1 MNLRKDILWRVLL
14 SMSLLALFGAMV
26 VYFIFRIQ
34 FIEGAKWRALSD
46 SLTVKTR
53 EIPAVRGS
61 IYADHS
67 ELLATSL
74 PIYKVSLDM
83 QVIASRHRDS
93 FSRYIPYLAKS
104 MSQSFG
110 NRSDADFERI
120 LRRGYNNRDR
130 YLLLTRNASFINI
143 KEMQTWPILK
153 HGRYKAGVII
163 EERTVRKKPYGPLL
177 QRTIGF
183 VNENGRGAGIEA
195 TYNEELA
202 GVNGR
207 ILVQR
212 ISGGYRPLNDELAIE
227 PKDGQDV
234 FTTFNV
240 ELQDIVHNA
249 LLKMVEKQQ
258 AKFGTAIL
266 MEVKTGKIKAMSNLT
281 RSENGY
287 IESFNH
293 AVGTLYEPGSTA
305 KLLSSIA
312 LLKDDKI
319 QPDDSVDIE
328 WGRVKFY
335 DRWIEDSDK
344 GEFKNMSFRQIFER
358 SSNVGTSKSVYKAYK
373 DDPKKFIR
381 HLDALRLNKQIP
393 IGIRGAG
400 VPNMLRPDEPGWSGT
415 ALPSLSIGYSM
426 QLTPLHVLM
435 VYNAIANNGAMV
447 KPYLIKGVGSFGKME
462 QEFGTTVLNKS
473 IAPPSV
479 VSTLQEFLEG
489 VVQRGTARNLKNVGF
504 GIAGKT
510 GTARIAGRGR
520 YEAHVYNSSFAG
532 YFPAEDPQ
540 YSCLV
545 LVSEPKLSYY
555 GSSVAAPVF
564 REIARKVHAK
574 AVRITLPDTIQWQAP
589 KMLCG
594 QAADVKA
601 ICKHFDLKTPDLDE
615 MEWLRLN
622 KVNTSYVA
630 SNTEQDGRMP
640 DLLGSGLR
648 DVLFR
653 MENRDIKVRY
663 TGLGMVVEQSPDPG
677 TSLRPGQTIY
687 VRLGH
692 RS

>member
-26 VYFIFRIQ
+26 IYFIFRIQ
-34 FIEGAKWRALSD
+34 FVEGAKWRELSD

-61 IYADHS
+61 IYADNS

-74 PIYKVSLDM
+74 PIYKISLDM
-83 QVIASRHRDS
+83 QVIADRHSDS
-93 FSRYIPYLAKS
+93 FRRYIPYLAKS
-104 MSQSFG
+104 MSQAFG
-110 NRSDADFERI
+110 NRSDGEFERM

-130 YLLLTRNASFINI
+130 YLLLTRNASFLHV
-143 KEMQTWPILK
+143 KDMQTWPILK

-163 EERTVRKKPYGPLL
+163 EERTERKKPYGPLL
-177 QRTIGF
+177 YRTIGF

-195 TYNEELA
+195 TFNEQLA

-281 RSENGY
+281 RSGDNY
-287 IESFNH
+287 VESFNH

-305 KLLSSIA
+305 KLLSSLA
-312 LLKDDKI
+312 LLKDEKI
-319 QPDDSVDIE
+319 DPDDSVDIE

-344 GEFKNMSFRQIFER
+344 GHYKNMSFRQIFER

-373 DDPKKFIR
+373 DKPAKFIR
-381 HLDALRLNKQIP
+381 HLDQLGLNKAIP

-400 VPNMLRPDEPGWSGT
+400 EPNMLRPNEPGWSGT

-426 QLTPLHVLM
+426 QLTPLHLLM
-435 VYNAIANNGAMV
+435 VYNAVANNGTMV

-462 QEFGTTVLNKS
+462 QEYGTTVMNNS

-479 VSTLQEFLEG
+479 IATLQEFLKG
-489 VVQRGTARNLKNVGF
+489 VVERGTARNLQNMGF
-504 GIAGKT
+504 GVAGKT

-545 LVSEPKLSYY
+545 LISEPRLSYY
-555 GSSVAAPVF
+555 GSAVAAPVF
-564 REIARKVHAK
+564 GEIAKKVHAR
-574 AVRITLPDTIQWQAP
+574 AVRITMPDSIPWQAP
-589 KMLCG
+589 SMLVG
-594 QAADVKA
+594 QKEDLKL
-601 ICKHFDLKTPDLDE
+601 ICDHLDLKTPDLPDA
-615 MEWLRLN
+615 EWIRLSQ
-622 KVNTSYVA
+622 VNQTYTVA
-630 SNTEQDGRMP
+630 ETEKDGKMP
-640 DLLGSGLR
+640 DLMGSGLR
-648 DVLFR
+648 DVLHR
-653 MENRDIKVRY
+653 MENRNIKVRY
-663 TGLGMVVEQSPDPG
+663 TGLGMVVEQAPEPG

-687 VRLGH
+687 VRLETGT
-692 RS
+692 